1 MPRKLP
7 TRTTL
12 NNHLRQAIY
21 TQAGL
26 AADPR
31 ARDFLPMTEAWE
43 GRVDDVFRIQR
54 LALRAEVGADALRRV
69 SNNGLDTSCMAFG
82 AELGLK
88 DKPGTEGFRLFF
100 RNSTPSRFI
109 KQALATQVGAVEAW
123 LGTTENAVFERHRAT
138 ITTWVQAARQAL
150 TATDA
155 SANPIGTWQIA
166 RARLAEDMTRERD
179 GLWAALDERRR
190 EQNLPRDWPDQ
201 FFLVESSDAKAED
214 EEEQS

>member
-43 GRVDDVFRIQR
+43 GRV
-54 LALRAEVGADALRRV
+54 
-69 SNNGLDTSCMAFG
+69 
-82 AELGLK
+82 K

-100 RNSTPSRFI
+100 RNLR
-109 KQALATQVGAVEAW
+109 
-123 LGTTENAVFERHRAT
+123 
-138 ITTWVQAARQAL
+138 
-150 TATDA
+150 
-155 SANPIGTWQIA
+155 
-166 RARLAEDMTRERD
+166 
-179 GLWAALDERRR
+179 
-190 EQNLPRDWPDQ
+190 
-201 FFLVESSDAKAED
+201 
-214 EEEQS
+214 